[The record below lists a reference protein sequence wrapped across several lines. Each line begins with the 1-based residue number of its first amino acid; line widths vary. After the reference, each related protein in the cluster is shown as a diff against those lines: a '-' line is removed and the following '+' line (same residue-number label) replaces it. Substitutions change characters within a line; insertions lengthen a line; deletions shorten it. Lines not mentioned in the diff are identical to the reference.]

1 MLALVFFLYKKETRT
16 LSYQVGHPIDIQT
29 LADKNRASNNLT
41 NNASKTDNKIVPLL
55 LAWINFNPSKDK

>member
-1 MLALVFFLYKKETRT
+1 MLALVFFFKETRT
-16 LSYQVGHPIDIQT
+16 LPYQVGHPIDIQT